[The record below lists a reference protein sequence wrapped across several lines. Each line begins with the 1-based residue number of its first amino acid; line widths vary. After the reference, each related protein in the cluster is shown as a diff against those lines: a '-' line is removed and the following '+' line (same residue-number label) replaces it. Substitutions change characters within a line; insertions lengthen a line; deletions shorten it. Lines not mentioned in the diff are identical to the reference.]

1 MYSTMW
7 SETKLPD
14 EMVNI
19 IRKDLEQFDD
29 MAQDGLVGDNNN
41 SKKAIRESK
50 IVWINENHWVS
61 GFLMHFINIHNK
73 TNYGYD
79 LSGGIDG
86 GTIQYSQYG
95 PGNHYT
101 WHTDVS
107 GPDKALR
114 KLSFTLQL
122 SDEDEYEG
130 GELQFITPTRE
141 SFTAPKAKGTLISF
155 KSDMLHRVRP
165 VKSGMRRSIV
175 GWVTGPA
182 WK

>member
-1 MYSTMW
+1 
-7 SETKLPD
+7 
-14 EMVNI
+14 
-19 IRKDLEQFDD
+19 
-29 MAQDGLVGDNNN
+29 
-41 SKKAIRESK
+41 
-50 IVWINENHWVS
+50 
-61 GFLMHFINIHNK
+61 MHFINIHNK

-79 LSGGIDG
+79 LSGGLDG

-107 GPDKALR
+107 PPDNALR

-130 GELQFITPTRE
+130 DELQFITPTRE

-155 KSDMLHRVRP
+155 KMTCCIVSDQLNQKCVDPLLDGLP
-165 VKSGMRRSIV
+165 VLPGNNLYQFNQ
-175 GWVTGPA
+175 
-182 WK
+182 